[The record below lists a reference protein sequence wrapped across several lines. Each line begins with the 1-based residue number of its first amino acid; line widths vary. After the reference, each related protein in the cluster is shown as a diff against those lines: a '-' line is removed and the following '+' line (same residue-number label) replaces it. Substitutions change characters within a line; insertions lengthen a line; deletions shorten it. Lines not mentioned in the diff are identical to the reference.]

1 MKIAVLGLW
10 HLGSVTAA
18 CLSAAGHSV
27 TAFDPDVTTVEGLAA
42 GRPPV
47 AEPGLAELI
56 VSGLESGTLRVT
68 ADRVEALRGA
78 DIVWVTFD
86 TPVDDDDVADVD
98 YVVRQVEAAFPNLA
112 DGAVVLCSSQLP
124 VGSMRSME
132 RSWAEGARE
141 RTVSFACSP
150 ENLRLGR
157 AIDVFRN
164 PDRVVVGVRDDWARA
179 KVQAAFA
186 PITTRL
192 EWMSVESAEMTK
204 HAVNAFLATSVTFI
218 NELAAL
224 CERVGA
230 DAKEVERGLKTET
243 RIGPHAYLGPGGAFA
258 GGTLARDV
266 NFLRAL
272 GTTLQRP
279 TPLMDGVV
287 ASNTSHMNWAQRRL
301 GSTIAQL
308 AGAKIAI
315 WGLTYKPGT
324 DTLRRSSAL
333 DLSRWLVSQGAN
345 VHVHDPMARNLPDDL
360 HVTRHSD
367 PLDAAAGAQ
376 ALVIAT
382 GWPCYREID
391 VERLASLAPHLL
403 VVDANRFLGTTVGRD
418 PRFRL
423 VAVGQAE

>member
-1 MKIAVLGLW
+1 
-10 HLGSVTAA
+10 
-18 CLSAAGHSV
+18 
-27 TAFDPDVTTVEGLAA
+27 
-42 GRPPV
+42 
-47 AEPGLAELI
+47 
-56 VSGLESGTLRVT
+56 
-68 ADRVEALRGA
+68 
-78 DIVWVTFD
+78 
-86 TPVDDDDVADVD
+86 
-98 YVVRQVEAAFPNLA
+98 
-112 DGAVVLCSSQLP
+112 
-124 VGSMRSME
+124 
-132 RSWAEGARE
+132 
-141 RTVSFACSP
+141 
-150 ENLRLGR
+150 
-157 AIDVFRN
+157 
-164 PDRVVVGVRDDWARA
+164 
-179 KVQAAFA
+179 
-186 PITTRL
+186 
-192 EWMSVESAEMTK
+192 MSVESAEMTK